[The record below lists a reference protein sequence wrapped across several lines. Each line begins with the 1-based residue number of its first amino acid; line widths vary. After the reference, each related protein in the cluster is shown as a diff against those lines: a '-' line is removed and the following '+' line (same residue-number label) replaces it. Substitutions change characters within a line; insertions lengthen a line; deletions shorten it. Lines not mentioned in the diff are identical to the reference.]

1 MGFINKTVMGIKT
14 DKGVDLLQQT
24 YTKDPLPK
32 GVTVVKINVF
42 PDDLGGW
49 FKENFRLSESGS
61 FQALTESGIDFKI
74 RQSNMSYIAPGG
86 KRFWHIHP
94 SQNEIWTTN
103 AILLVGLIDL
113 REGSETYGQKTK
125 VILSQDKALYIP
137 HGVAHGF
144 INPNN
149 FPVTLVYFADQVFKA
164 DSETEEH
171 RIDPKTLPFDFVEPE
186 IM

>member
-1 MGFINKTVMGIKT
+1 MGFIKKTVKEIKT
-14 DKGVDLLQQT
+14 EKGVNLLQQT
-24 YTKDPLPK
+24 YSKGPHPKD
-32 GVTVVKINVF
+32 VVLMKINVF

-49 FKENFRLSESGS
+49 FKENFRLSESFH
-61 FQALTESGIDFKI
+61 FQALIEFGINFKI
-74 RQSNMSYIAPGG
+74 RQSNMSYIAAGG

-103 AILLVGLIDL
+103 SILLVGLVDL

-125 VILSQDKALYIP
+125 VVLSPDKALYIP

-171 RIDPKTLPFDFVEPE
+171 RIDPKQLPFDFVEPD